1 MGILPGGTGNGFA
14 CEIGIPKDLREAAEL
29 LCTSENVRN
38 VDAARVG
45 DEYFIQRLYAGV
57 PPESQTSRDLTGK
70 ISGRPR
76 EGQVGGSRNSKCS
89 RTHGSQAV

>member
-14 CEIGIPKDLREAAEL
+14 CEIGIPNDLREAAEL
-29 LCTSENVRN
+29 LCPSENVRN

-45 DEYFIQRLYAGV
+45 DEYIQRLHAGV
-57 PPESQTSRDLTGK
+57 PPESQTSRDLTAK

-76 EGQVGGSRNSKCS
+76 EGQGGGSRLFDLV
-89 RTHGSQAV
+89 HD